1 MESKEVM
8 DGFKRVRTMTSG
20 LVYGMNMEG
29 RYGDVASHD
38 EMLYLT
44 VNLLKESSKE

>member
-29 RYGDVASHD
+29 RYGDVASH
-38 EMLYLT
+38 EMQYLT